1 MNSPK
6 ILCIICLL
14 ASIAALAQVT
24 LPIPRNIQKTFD
36 KNTRSTTGEP
46 GKAYWQNRAEYDIN
60 AELNPAT
67 LFLKGNEKIS
77 YINNSP
83 DTLREIVFKL
93 YPNLFKKGAMAM
105 VKIVPEDLND
115 GMTIEKILSGT
126 KEIGNYRIDGTNMIV
141 PIQPLAPKQT
151 LDLSISFH
159 YTLNKSPNLRTGQID
174 ANSAFVAYFFP
185 RITVYD
191 DIDGWNLHPY
201 IGTQEFYND
210 FCHFKA
216 AITVPKDFVV
226 WATGDLK
233 NAKDVLQ
240 NKYFD
245 RLQLA
250 EKSDVLSFIID
261 SADIAEGNV
270 TTDNAN
276 NTWQFEA
283 DNVTDFVFATSNHYM
298 WQSASIIVDSTTN
311 RRTRTDAVFNPI
323 HKDYYDVL
331 QYNRETVKDMSFRF
345 PKWPFPYPHITV
357 FDGLDQME
365 YPMMVNDNPLEK
377 FDAITTTDHEV
388 FHTMFPFYMGIN
400 ETKYG
405 WMDEGWAT
413 IGEWL
418 ISPMIDSTI
427 ADDYG
432 MKRYNDAAGNEE
444 DLPITTIST
453 QLNGNAFFLNSY
465 VKPGLG
471 YLYVK
476 DYLGDELFTKALHF
490 YISQWQGKHPMP
502 FDFFNCMNTGS
513 GKNLNWFW
521 KKWFLDSGYPNLS
534 ISNVKKTE
542 KKYNITI
549 ENKGSKPVPID
560 LTITFSD
567 STIQKEHRSI
577 GVWENGNKYTTISF
591 ITKKKPVKIV
601 LGSLYAADVDKADNV
616 WVGK

>member
-1 MNSPK
+1 
-6 ILCIICLL
+6 
-14 ASIAALAQVT
+14 
-24 LPIPRNIQKTFD
+24 
-36 KNTRSTTGEP
+36 
-46 GKAYWQNRAEYDIN
+46 
-60 AELNPAT
+60 
-67 LFLKGNEKIS
+67 
-77 YINNSP
+77 
-83 DTLREIVFKL
+83 
-93 YPNLFKKGAMAM
+93 
-105 VKIVPEDLND
+105 
-115 GMTIEKILSGT
+115 
-126 KEIGNYRIDGTNMIV
+126 
-141 PIQPLAPKQT
+141 
-151 LDLSISFH
+151 
-159 YTLNKSPNLRTGQID
+159 
-174 ANSAFVAYFFP
+174 
-185 RITVYD
+185 
-191 DIDGWNLHPY
+191 
-201 IGTQEFYND
+201 
-210 FCHFKA
+210 
-216 AITVPKDFVV
+216 
-226 WATGDLK
+226 
-233 NAKDVLQ
+233 
-240 NKYFD
+240 
-245 RLQLA
+245 
-250 EKSDVLSFIID
+250 
-261 SADIAEGNV
+261 
-270 TTDNAN
+270 
-276 NTWQFEA
+276 
-283 DNVTDFVFATSNHYM
+283 
-298 WQSASIIVDSTTN
+298 
-311 RRTRTDAVFNPI
+311 
-323 HKDYYDVL
+323 
-331 QYNRETVKDMSFRF
+331 
-345 PKWPFPYPHITV
+345 
-357 FDGLDQME
+357 
-365 YPMMVNDNPLEK
+365 MMVNDNPLEK

-453 QLNGNAFFLNSY
+453 QMTGAAFFLNSY

-521 KKWFLDSGYPNLS
+521 KKWFFDSGYPNLS
-534 ISNVKKTE
+534 ISNVNKIE